1 MSVTGV
7 SSASTP
13 SLENQTEMETQA
25 SPARTQA
32 EQMIAEVFN
41 PSQTAE
47 IKAADETEEESSEQ
61 ESQETSESAMA
72 LLAAEYG
79 DDDLLIS

>member
-1 MSVTGV
+1 MSVNSVAST
-7 SSASTP
+7 STP
-13 SLENQTEMETQA
+13 SLETQPEVEA
-25 SPARTQA
+25 QESPARTQA

-47 IKAADETEEESSEQ
+47 TKVTDETEEESSEQ
-61 ESQETSESAMA
+61 KSQETSESAMA